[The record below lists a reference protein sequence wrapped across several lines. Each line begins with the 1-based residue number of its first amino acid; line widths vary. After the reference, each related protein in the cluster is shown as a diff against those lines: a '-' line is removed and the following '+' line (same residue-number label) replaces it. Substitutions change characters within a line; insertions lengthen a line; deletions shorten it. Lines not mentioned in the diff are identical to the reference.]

1 MGNVP
6 TRLSTVECD
15 AVFDV
20 VLLHTDRTVVEPLMD
35 VLLTNSEFL
44 CRLSDAQCFHALCV
58 AISCNWIKSVE
69 TMLATD
75 CVIRKIVAH
84 DTDGDGAFHLA
95 YQCQF
100 AGEDMARRV
109 HAVPALY
116 SILWHFIQWI

>member
-1 MGNVP
+1 
-6 TRLSTVECD
+6 
-15 AVFDV
+15 
-20 VLLHTDRTVVEPLMD
+20 MD